1 MNREIEPTSTE
12 ISLEKHEN
20 CKEKQGRRRFDTQ
33 KQIEKRMMW
42 MKCWGEDGE
51 KIDQKRRHREDKA
64 GGILEERRKEKG
76 KCSGLMNQVSCT
88 RMESVGVPCVCV
100 WVGACLCVSY
110 VCIISFIQ
118 VGASI

>member
-1 MNREIEPTSTE
+1 MVRKSI
-12 ISLEKHEN
+12 IR
-20 CKEKQGRRRFDTQ
+20 GD
-33 KQIEKRMMW
+33 
-42 MKCWGEDGE
+42 
-51 KIDQKRRHREDKA
+51 REDKA

-100 WVGACLCVSY
+100 WVCACLCVSY